1 MQGPYADM
9 SNVAQPRFGLQRSL
23 RNTPARRFPMS
34 THSEEWRSLAEKA
47 SKEMNPK
54 KLLRLLKQ
62 LSFALDDEK
71 PLPARGA
78 EDGPQQ
84 RDRQHS

>member
-1 MQGPYADM
+1 M
-9 SNVAQPRFGLQRSL
+9 SR
-23 RNTPARRFPMS
+23 
-34 THSEEWRSLAEKA
+34 HSEDWRSLAEKA

-54 KLLRLLKQ
+54 KLMRLLKQ

-71 PLPARGA
+71 PLPARRA

-84 RDRQHS
+84 